1 MIRFLRMN
9 SFRSKKFIKVLLFSS
24 SIIFSSFISGRINA
38 ENNVSECP
46 ESGSTN
52 ATEEFIIN
60 LDSSDP
66 GGGGCLLT
74 PEKFEITIYEIGL
87 CSTYPISGSA
97 GSKVWDKSSC
107 STTMISST
115 GVTVDLA
122 QGNSSSKIESLP
134 SAKKRPPSGRY
145 THAFVLLSTEFGLKG
160 SYTFADGTRY
170 YSTPG
175 INEEDNT
182 PYGLPVIGSAAAQAH
197 KDIVNEVGEDPYP
210 MEMSP
215 VSFPEAQG
223 GGEVSALLFNECD
236 YLTNQCNGISAKAAS
251 AAQAVRLFAVFETNA
266 GSPVAISDETKGLEM
281 ELSVKGTGYYLNVN
295 QGEGVDE
302 FGSAPFRP
310 KFTTF

>member
-1 MIRFLRMN
+1 MPWFLIMN
-9 SFRSKKFIKVLLFSS
+9 SFKSKKFIKVLVFSS
-24 SIIFSSFISGRINA
+24 SIIFSSFIPGRINA
-38 ENNVSECP
+38 EVSVSECP
-46 ESGSTN
+46 ESGSVN

-74 PEKFEITIYEIGL
+74 PEKFELTMYEIWL
-87 CSTYPISGSA
+87 CTTNPISGSA
-97 GSKVWDKSSC
+97 GLKVWDKSSC
-107 STTMISST
+107 VTTMISST

-122 QGNSSSKIESLP
+122 PSNSTSKLESLP
-134 SAKKRPPSGRY
+134 SAKTRPPSGRY
-145 THAFVLLSTEFGLKG
+145 THAFVLLSTEFGLRG

-175 INEEDNT
+175 INEENY
-182 PYGLPVIGSAAAQAH
+182 PYGLPVVGSAAAQDH
-197 KDIVNEVGEDPYP
+197 TDIVNSVGEDPYP

-215 VSFPEAQG
+215 VAFPESQG
-223 GGEVSALLFNECD
+223 GGKVSALLFKNCNYINNEC
-236 YLTNQCNGISAKAAS
+236 TGTSAKAALAS
-251 AAQAVRLFAVFETNA
+251 EAVRLFAVFETND
-266 GSPVAISDETKGLEM
+266 GSPVLISDETKGLEM

-310 KFTTF
+310 KFKTF